1 MPSPDDSE
9 VSSNPEVLAARGQVA
24 LAKAELES
32 RLYQAGDSGRRAL
45 RRMALK
51 AKPVLIVAAVVVGV
65 VVIARLV
72 RSRRRR
78 SAWPHVVVE
87 NDAGKPSFLKVAL
100 GAAIRGALRVA
111 ATRMTEQAVAR
122 LVTAND
128 ERAEDEPEREPG
140 TAPTLG

>member
-9 VSSNPEVLAARGQVA
+9 TSSNPEILAARGQVE

-45 RRMALK
+45 RRMAGK
-51 AKPVLIVAAVVVGV
+51 AKPALIVAAVVVGV
-65 VVIARLV
+65 VVVARVV

-78 SAWPHVVVE
+78 QVWPHVVIE
-87 NDAGKPSFLKVAL
+87 GDAVRPSLLKMTL
-100 GAAIRGALRVA
+100 GAAIRGALRVV

-122 LVTAND
+122 LIAAHEESMN
-128 ERAEDEPEREPG
+128 ERPESISEPTPG
-140 TAPTLG
+140 